1 MINEYNIF
9 SLASTRVFST
19 LALYGIEKLIVCL
32 KILNLKQDIFPGF
45 LKNPKFET
53 YDSIACQTKFVP
65 LMALKDFYQILGL
78 ILPQKHF
85 FYFHKTF

>member
-1 MINEYNIF
+1 MINEYIF

-53 YDSIACQTKFVP
+53 LHVRQSLF
-65 LMALKDFYQILGL
+65 L
-78 ILPQKHF
+78 
-85 FYFHKTF
+85 